1 LKAFVRRFFLLVR
14 GLYTAASGALVAESM
29 ADNVANNLANVD
41 TTGFKQ
47 TLLQI
52 QSAPTLD
59 VYRIQ
64 TDPGKTPG
72 NPLPGVSVAQN
83 VGPLG
88 TGSQVY
94 DTPVDFQQGPLNATG
109 NPYDLAIAGSGN
121 AFFTIQTPNGVR
133 YTRDG
138 EFTPDAQ
145 GVLRTHDGNTVL
157 GVNGQQIQIQQN
169 QGAVTVGTDGTLYQN
184 GASIGQ
190 LALTSFNSLLNLRP
204 EGANNYVTSGNAG
217 PQQATG
223 VSVQQ
228 GFLEKSN
235 GNVVQQ
241 MVALINAERWFDANE
256 KSVKAQ
262 DDATNN
268 AISVVGKTS

>member
-1 LKAFVRRFFLLVR
+1 MVR
-14 GLYTAASGALVAESM
+14 GLYTAASGALVAESVV
-29 ADNVANNLANVD
+29 DNVANNLANVN

-52 QSAPTLD
+52 QSAPSMNIF
-59 VYRIQ
+59 RIQ
-64 TDPGKTPG
+64 TDPGKMAG
-72 NPLPGVSVAQN
+72 NPLPGVPVAAS

-88 TGSQVY
+88 TGSLVY
-94 DTPVDFQQGPLNATG
+94 DTPTNYEQGPLAATG
-109 NPYDLAIAGSGN
+109 NPYDLAISGSGN

-157 GVNGQQIQIQQN
+157 GVNGQQIQINQN
-169 QGAVTVGTDGTLYQN
+169 QGPVTIGKDGTIYQN
-184 GASIGQ
+184 GTNIGQ
-190 LALTSFNSLLNLRP
+190 LAITSFNSLLNLRP
-204 EGANNYVTSGNAG
+204 EGTNDYAITGNAG
-217 PQQATG
+217 PAQATG

-235 GNVVQQ
+235 GNVVTS
-241 MVALINAERWFDANE
+241 MVDMINAERWFDANE
-256 KSVKAQ
+256 KSIKTE
-262 DDATNN
+262 DDATNT
-268 AISVVGKTS
+268 AISVVAKTS